1 MTHEHSDAAATPP
14 VLPVAAMHDV
24 SGYVDDIT
32 RYGLLQPRL
41 GDTRDV
47 DVVFPQNGRDLVR
60 LVNKPAS

>member
-1 MTHEHSDAAATPP
+1 
-14 VLPVAAMHDV
+14 MHDV